1 MSGTRKDDPAM
12 VRHIDAARRAQARQS
27 QLTRDALVQLI
38 TRQEFT
44 AEMRV
49 LAESLRTL
57 EEVVELQATKLEQR
71 LAEIIDKLP

>member
-1 MSGTRKDDPAM
+1 M

-27 QLTRDALVQLI
+27 QLTRDALAPLI